1 MTTVVRRN
9 QNYGWLPFLFND
21 FLKDDWRVGSNSTMP
36 AVNVKETDNAFFV
49 EVAAVGVTKE
59 DFTINISEDNELV
72 IMMEKKNEST
82 EEDKNV
88 RYLRREFSYSKFQK
102 AMVLPENVN
111 KEKIEAK
118 VENGVL
124 VVSLPKLSE
133 NEIQKKQRTISI
145 N

>member
-1 MTTVVRRN
+1 MTTLVRRN

-21 FLKDDWRVGSNSTMP
+21 FLKDELKVGVSSIMP
-36 AVNVKETDNAFFV
+36 AVNVKETENAFFV
-49 EVAAVGVTKE
+49 EVAATGVSKD
-59 DFTINISEDNELV
+59 DFIINIGDDNELV
-72 IMMEKKNEST
+72 ITMKKKNEST

-102 AMVLPENVN
+102 SMVLPDNVN

-124 VVSLPKLSE
+124 IINLPKLSE
-133 NEIQKKQRTISI
+133 NEIQKKQRMITV

>member
-21 FLKDDWRVGSNSTMP
+21 FLKDDWRVGSSSTMP

-49 EVAAVGVTKE
+49 EIAAAGVTKD
-59 DFTINISEDNELV
+59 DFTVNIGENNELV

-82 EEDKNV
+82 EEDKDV
-88 RYLRREFSYSKFQK
+88 RYLRREFSCSKFQK
-102 AMVLPENVN
+102 AMVLPENIN

-133 NEIQKKQRTISI
+133 NEIQKKQRMIAV